1 MDQLLED
8 FDRNQIGQEADNQL
22 MDVLSLTYD
31 DSTHHVH
38 EPSLSIS
45 GQNIAGSPT
54 LELNDIIHD
63 ILYSDTETTDHVTQQ
78 EQHNDVTTLAT
89 PTESCMLSWEDAKT
103 SVIDNS
109 STTCSSSNGYAANSS
124 LNQFTYQFVVEPN
137 HAIKENESQ
146 VYLTQSKY
154 TSGYYYY
161 TANIINITNN
171 TKIDSRKS
179 NSPIPQDKLLQLLL
193 MSQLPN

>member
-1 MDQLLED
+1 MDQFMEE

-22 MDVLSLTYD
+22 MEALSLTYD

-63 ILYSDTETTDHVTQQ
+63 ILYSDTETTDHVMQQ
-78 EQHNDVTTLAT
+78 VQHNDVTTLAT
-89 PTESCMLSWEDAKT
+89 PTDPCMLSCEDANI

-109 STTCSSSNGYAANSS
+109 SSTYASSNEYAANSS
-124 LNQFTYQFVVEPN
+124 LDRFTYQFVIEPH
-137 HAIKENESQ
+137 HAIKENVSQ
-146 VYLTQSKY
+146 VYLTYSNY
-154 TSGYYYY
+154 GY
-161 TANIINITNN
+161 A
-171 TKIDSRKS
+171 
-179 NSPIPQDKLLQLLL
+179 
-193 MSQLPN
+193 